1 MTFSYDKYYRQDCIV
16 PLILILFCLIF
27 MVKVIITMITKGTF
41 DGLASF
47 IKTNAFRMLALTIFV
62 FLITI
67 NSIHLSRGGIYL
79 LFEDEQQSIQINGVI
94 EQTYRIDSLTGSK
107 YDVEQNHGRGEVIV
121 VNGKKY
127 YLMTFGDLV
136 VGDNV
141 IIDVLPKSGFVLKCK
156 KVNSLNRN
164 TGKASVC
171 PLAFVRNTPTPRL
184 FALEWVCFCL
194 A

>member
-1 MTFSYDKYYRQDCIV
+1 MYMIFSYDKYYRQDCIV

-127 YLMTFGDLV
+127 YLMTFGDLRKFYYQ
-136 VGDNV
+136 
-141 IIDVLPKSGFVLKCK
+141 IQH
-156 KVNSLNRN
+156 
-164 TGKASVC
+164 
-171 PLAFVRNTPTPRL
+171 
-184 FALEWVCFCL
+184 
-194 A
+194 